1 MNYEIYFNCYI
12 LSNISANM
20 SVINNIGTED
30 CYIKHPYWIHY
41 TIGGVTTII
50 MALGVSM

>member
-12 LSNISANM
+12 LSHILANM
-20 SVINNIGTED
+20 SVINNIGTEG
-30 CYIKHPYWIHY
+30 CYMKNQTGCHY

-50 MALGVSM
+50 MTLGVSM